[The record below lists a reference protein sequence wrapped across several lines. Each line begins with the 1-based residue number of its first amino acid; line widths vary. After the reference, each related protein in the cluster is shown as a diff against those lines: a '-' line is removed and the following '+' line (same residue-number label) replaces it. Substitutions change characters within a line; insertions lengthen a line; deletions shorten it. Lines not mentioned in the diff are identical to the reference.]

1 MLWLIPELNT
11 QTRQQNSDEEICCK
25 ILNLIKFCKVS
36 CNVVL
41 IHNPDAQIYLH
52 DLRQINYYR
61 WCNMMDSAVIPNE
74 NIKTARPETMEMR
87 LRERQTLT
95 RNYFYVVWIDNKP
108 C

>member
-1 MLWLIPELNT
+1 MLCLIPESNA

-61 WCNMMDSAVIPNE
+61 WRNMMDSAVIPNE
-74 NIKTARPETMEMR
+74 KHQNRASGDNGNEAERTPNI
-87 LRERQTLT
+87 
-95 RNYFYVVWIDNKP
+95 NKELFL
-108 C
+108 CGMD